1 MKTEIMNIT
10 NQTPIEVLLKIDDEG
25 YTTARNLY
33 EFLELNPA
41 NYSRWINKNIEDNPY
56 AVSDIDYIKL
66 NSSYKTSLTGRGN
79 YTDYKITSDFA
90 KKLSMTSNSKRGEQA
105 RNYFIEVEKK
115 LKEKIENENKRNNAL
130 IAIINS
136 KNDIEQAL
144 AIRNYTEIIE
154 QPLLETIEKGK
165 ETIERQQSMVDLAEL
180 RISVCGCYTITD
192 INKTFKFKK
201 GKLTGYAKSL
211 GMIHKTL
218 NEVNKKGEEIFKV
231 YSKDGKYNQIGIT
244 EKGLQWVKENKNN
257 INNFTKE

>member
-33 EFLELNPA
+33 EFLELA
-41 NYSRWINKNIEDNPY
+41 KSQFSRWSKSNIINNPY
-56 AVSDIDYIKL
+56 AEENIDYI
-66 NSSYKTSLTGRGN
+66 GFDIDVEGN
-79 YTDYKITSDFA
+79 IVRDYKITSDFA

-154 QPLLETIEKGK
+154 QPLLETIEKK
-165 ETIERQQSMVDLAEL
+165 EETIERQQPMVDLAEL

-218 NEVNKKGEEIFKV
+218 NEVNKKGEEMFKV

>member
-10 NQTPIEVLLKIDDEG
+10 GQTPIEVLLKIDDEG

-33 EFLELNPA
+33 EFLELDKS
-41 NYSRWINKNIEDNPY
+41 NYAKWCKKNILDNPY
-56 AVSDIDYIKL
+56 AEENIEYII
-66 NSSYKTSLTGRGN
+66 NSSFSTSLTGRGT

-90 KKLSMTSNSKRGEQA
+90 KKLSMTSNSERGEQA
-105 RNYFIEVEKK
+105 RNYFIAVEKK
-115 LKEKIENENKRNNAL
+115 LKEKIENENKKNNAL

-154 QPLLETIEKGK
+154 QPLLETIEKKK
-165 ETIERQQSMVDLAEL
+165 ETIERQQPMVDLAEL

-218 NEVNKKGEEIFKV
+218 NEVNKKGEEMFKV

-244 EKGLQWVKENKNN
+244 EKGLQWVKENKDN
-257 INNFTKE
+257 INNFTKER

>member
-1 MKTEIMNIT
+1 MKTETMNIT
-10 NQTPIEVLLKIDDEG
+10 SQTPIEVLLKIDDEG

-33 EFLELNPA
+33 EFLELA
-41 NYSRWINKNIEDNPY
+41 KSQFSRWSKSNIINNPY
-56 AVSDIDYIKL
+56 AEENIDYI
-66 NSSYKTSLTGRGN
+66 GFDMDVEGN
-79 YTDYKITSDFA
+79 IVRDYKITSDFA
-90 KKLSMTSNSKRGEQA
+90 KKLSMSSNSERGEQA
-105 RNYFIEVEKK
+105 RNYFITVEKK
-115 LKEKIENENKRNNAL
+115 FKEKIENENKKNNAL

-154 QPLLETIEKGK
+154 QPLLETIEKK
-165 ETIERQQSMVDLAEL
+165 EEIIERQQPMVDLAEL
-180 RISVCGCYTITD
+180 RISAFGCYTITD

-244 EKGLQWVKENKNN
+244 ETGLQWVKDNKDN
-257 INNFTKE
+257 INNFIKE

>member
-1 MKTEIMNIT
+1 MKTETMNIT
-10 NQTPIEVLLKIDDEG
+10 SQTPIEVLLKIDDEG

-33 EFLELNPA
+33 EFLELA
-41 NYSRWINKNIEDNPY
+41 KSQFSRWSKSNIINNPY
-56 AVSDIDYIKL
+56 AEENIDYI
-66 NSSYKTSLTGRGN
+66 GFDMDVEGN
-79 YTDYKITSDFA
+79 IVRDYKITSDFA
-90 KKLSMTSNSKRGEQA
+90 KKLSMSSNSERGEQA
-105 RNYFIEVEKK
+105 RNYFITVEKK
-115 LKEKIENENKRNNAL
+115 FKEKIENENKKNNAL

-154 QPLLETIEKGK
+154 QPLLETIEKK
-165 ETIERQQSMVDLAEL
+165 EETIERQQPMVDLAEL

-244 EKGLQWVKENKNN
+244 EKGLQWVKKNKDK
-257 INNFTKE
+257 INSFTKE

>member
-1 MKTEIMNIT
+1 MKTETMNIT
-10 NQTPIEVLLKIDDEG
+10 SQTPIEVLLKIDDEG

-33 EFLELNPA
+33 EFLELA
-41 NYSRWINKNIEDNPY
+41 KSQFSRWSKSNIINNPY
-56 AVSDIDYIKL
+56 AEENIDYIGFDM
-66 NSSYKTSLTGRGN
+66 NVEGN
-79 YTDYKITSDFA
+79 IVRDYKITSDFA
-90 KKLSMTSNSKRGEQA
+90 KKLSMSSNSERGEQA
-105 RNYFIEVEKK
+105 RNYFITVEKK
-115 LKEKIENENKRNNAL
+115 FKEKIENENKKNNAL

-154 QPLLETIEKGK
+154 QPLLETIEKK
-165 ETIERQQSMVDLAEL
+165 EETIERQQPMVDLAEL

-244 EKGLQWVKENKNN
+244 EKGLQWVKENKDN

>member
-1 MKTEIMNIT
+1 MNTEIIKT
-10 NQTPIEVLLKIDDEG
+10 TDKTPIEVMLNIDNEG

-33 EFLELNPA
+33 EFLELA
-41 NYSRWINKNIEDNPY
+41 KSQFSRWVKSNILNNPY
-56 AVSDIDYIKL
+56 AEDEVDYIGFDI
-66 NSSYKTSLTGRGN
+66 NVEGN
-79 YTDYKITSDFA
+79 IVKDYKITSDFA
-90 KKLSMTSNSKRGEQA
+90 KKLSMTSNSERGEQA
-105 RNYFIEVEKK
+105 RNYFIAVEKK
-115 LKEKIENENKRNNAL
+115 LKEKIESENKRNNAL
-130 IAIINS
+130 IAIVNS

-154 QPLLETIEKGK
+154 KPLLETIEKK
-165 ETIERQQSMVDLAEL
+165 EETIERQQPMVDLAEL
-180 RISVCGCYTITD
+180 RISAFGCYTITD
-192 INKTFKFKK
+192 VNKTFKFKK

-244 EKGLQWVKENKNN
+244 ENGLQWVKDNKDN

>member
-1 MKTEIMNIT
+1 MNIIKT
-10 NQTPIEVLLKIDDEG
+10 TGQTPIEVLLKIDDEG

-33 EFLELNPA
+33 NFLELDKSNF
-41 NYSRWINKNIEDNPY
+41 SRWTKLNILKNNYAEENVDYITFDVNIE
-56 AVSDIDYIKL
+56 
-66 NSSYKTSLTGRGN
+66 GN
-79 YTDYKITSDFA
+79 IVKDYKITSDFA

-154 QPLLETIEKGK
+154 QPLLETIEKK
-165 ETIERQQSMVDLAEL
+165 EETIERQQPMVDLAEL

-218 NEVNKKGEEIFKV
+218 NEVNKKGEEMFKV

-244 EKGLQWVKENKNN
+244 EKGLQWVKENKDK

>member
-1 MKTEIMNIT
+1 MTTNMIKTT
-10 NQTPIEVLLKIDDEG
+10 SKTPIEIMLEIDDMG
-25 YTTARNLY
+25 YTTTKKLY
-33 EFLELNPA
+33 AFLELDKS
-41 NYSRWINKNIEDNPY
+41 NYAKWCKKNILGNPY
-56 AVSDIDYIKL
+56 AEKDIDYIPFVL
-66 NSSYKTSLTGRGN
+66 NGERGGQAT
-79 YTDYKITSDFA
+79 TDYKITSDFA
-90 KKLSMTSNSKRGEQA
+90 KKLSMTSNSTRGEQA
-105 RNYFIEVEKK
+105 RNYFIAVEKK

-154 QPLLETIEKGK
+154 QPLLETIEKK
-165 ETIERQQSMVDLAEL
+165 EETIERQQPMVDLAEL

-218 NEVNKKGEEIFKV
+218 NEVNKKGEEVFKV

-244 EKGLQWVKENKNN
+244 EKGLQWVKENKDN

>member
-10 NQTPIEVLLKIDDEG
+10 SQTPIEVLLKIDDEG

-41 NYSRWINKNIEDNPY
+41 HYARWCKKNIEENPY
-56 AVSDIDYIKL
+56 AEESIDFKPFTL
-66 NSSYKTSLTGRGN
+66 NGEWGGRAT
-79 YTDYKITSDFA
+79 TDYKITSDFA

-105 RNYFIEVEKK
+105 RNYFIAVEKK

-154 QPLLETIEKGK
+154 QPLLETIEKK
-165 ETIERQQSMVDLAEL
+165 EETIERQQPMVDLAEL

-218 NEVNKKGEEIFKV
+218 NEVNKKGEEMFKV

-244 EKGLQWVKENKNN
+244 EKGLQWVKENKDN